1 MIEAIAEA
9 ASGFFDA
16 SKVSRQKKDALF
28 ELATR
33 ICSLAADARSSEKAI
48 EKAAETERR
57 KALKAGLEILATG
70 ADPEAFDRAFA
81 QAEPKE
87 WDDDPGSELEW
98 LLVRAGLRGIAADEH
113 YSVVMR
119 RMTAFLGG
127 EYYDKAEDWLSDR
140 AKRRRAKGESLVFP
154 GELPDVI
161 RILAMDKRNLER
173 VLRAAGHEIS
183 AAALAGC
190 PQESMDLARPL
201 YGKIG
206 AAALEDDAARMRVHL
221 SSDEIEQAQAA
232 FLEVL
237 RNLDERGEL
246 HLGPED
252 ELVADPAY
260 VATITK
266 AILGIDQAIIKGAF
280 RQAEG
285 ALVAT
290 AMQGMEP
297 EAHDHILGALSKKE
311 TKRILDAI
319 DEADPLPKRAVQ
331 GAGKL
336 LAERLFEAAS
346 AAKAPKATLERLA
359 AVRDWE
365 S

>member
-1 MIEAIAEA
+1 
-9 ASGFFDA
+9 
-16 SKVSRQKKDALF
+16 
-28 ELATR
+28 
-33 ICSLAADARSSEKAI
+33 
-48 EKAAETERR
+48 
-57 KALKAGLEILATG
+57 
-70 ADPEAFDRAFA
+70 
-81 QAEPKE
+81 
-87 WDDDPGSELEW
+87 
-98 LLVRAGLRGIAADEH
+98 
-113 YSVVMR
+113 
-119 RMTAFLGG
+119 
-127 EYYDKAEDWLSDR
+127 
-140 AKRRRAKGESLVFP
+140 
-154 GELPDVI
+154 
-161 RILAMDKRNLER
+161 MDKRNLER

-190 PQESMDLARPL
+190 PQESMDLVRPL

-206 AAALEDDAARMRVHL
+206 AAALEDDAARMRVRL
-221 SSDEIEQAQAA
+221 SSDEIEQAQTA

-260 VATITK
+260 VAAITK
-266 AILGIDQAIIKGAF
+266 AILSLDQTIIKGAF

-331 GAGKL
+331 GAGMR
-336 LAERLFEAAS
+336 LAERLFEAAA
-346 AAKAPKATLERLA
+346 AAKAPKAVLEHLA
-359 AVRDWE
+359 AVRDWG

>member
-9 ASGFFDA
+9 ASSFFDA

-33 ICSLAADARSSEKAI
+33 ICALSADARSSEKAI
-48 EKAAETERR
+48 EKAAEVEHR
-57 KALKAGLEILATG
+57 KILKTGLGILTTG

-81 QAEPKE
+81 QAKPK
-87 WDDDPGSELEW
+87 DGADDPGSEFEW
-98 LLVRAGLRGIAADEH
+98 LFVRAGLRGIAADEH

-119 RMTAFLGG
+119 RMTAFLGS

-173 VLRAAGHEIS
+173 VLRAA
-183 AAALAGC
+183 ALAGC

-232 FLEVL
+232 LLEVL

-260 VATITK
+260 VAAITK
-266 AILGIDQAIIKGAF
+266 AILGVDQTIIKKAF

-297 EAHDHILGALSKKE
+297 EAHDHILGALSNKE

-319 DEADPLPKRAVQ
+319 DDADPLPKRAVQ

-336 LAERLFEAAS
+336 LAEKLFEAA
-346 AAKAPKATLERLA
+346 AAVKAPKATLERLA
-359 AVRDWE
+359 AVRDWG